1 MEKTT
6 HDKKKIICI
15 TNRHL
20 CEGSFLERIRRIAA
34 AGAECRKIS
43 ERSGAAR
50 ADAEACRNTAVNT
63 CAPELWG
70 IVLREKDLPEHEYA
84 ALADEAQKIADEYG
98 VRLIRHFYPAS
109 DPRKSSRCLHLPLW
123 RLDELIGSGEID
135 PAYYEVLGASCH
147 SADDA
152 RLAESLG
159 CTYITFGHVFET
171 DCKKGLE
178 PRGLSMLEG
187 VVRSVSIPVFAIGGI
202 SPENYALTLDR
213 GAAGACAMSGFMKC
227 PDPLEYL
234 LSFK

>member
-20 CEGSFLERIRRIAA
+20 CEGSFLERLRLIAA
-34 AGAECRKIS
+34 AGAECRKI
-43 ERSGAAR
+43 GAA
-50 ADAEACRNTAVNT
+50 AGTGTGTTANI

-84 ALADEAQKIADEYG
+84 ALADEAQDIAGEYG

-109 DPRKSSRCLHLPLW
+109 NPQKSSGCLHLPLW
-123 RLDELIGSGEID
+123 RLEELIGSGEID

-178 PRGLSMLEG
+178 PRGLSMLED

-202 SPENYALTLDR
+202 SPDNYALTLDR

-234 LSFK
+234 LSFN